1 MKKWIIFIILILLVS
16 GFLYYRKLNE
26 PKDEYITFTVKKGD
40 LVQSVE
46 ATGEVFAENL
56 VDVGAQVSGQI
67 KKLYVKVG
75 DRVKKGDKIAQ
86 IDSIKQQNNLDIQL
100 SALDILNAKLNS
112 AKISSI
118 IARTQYERESKLF
131 EQNATSESSLE
142 NFMNDLSLK
151 NANLE
156 DLKAQ
161 IRQTEIQI
169 NTAKTDLEYTDI
181 RSPLDGVIV
190 SVPVE
195 IGQTINANQ
204 TTPTI
209 VNIADLKKMEIKME
223 ISEGD
228 IGHVKVGD
236 KVEYSILSNID
247 KKYIGYLSSIDPGL
261 TTLSDGK
268 YTTQTSLT
276 NSTSSNSAIYY
287 YAKLKVN
294 NENNLLRIG
303 MTTQNT
309 IIIRDLKNILILPT
323 SAIKSDQNGNYV
335 LVKKDDKI
343 EQVRIKVGI
352 SSSIN
357 TQIVSGLN
365 EGDIVINSQLNKDEL
380 KKILK
385 AKKPRVSI

>member
-1 MKKWIIFIILILLVS
+1 MKKWLVFVLFVLLIS
-16 GFLYYRKLNE
+16 GFLYYKKTNE

-67 KKLYVKVG
+67 KKLYVQVG
-75 DRVKKGDKIAQ
+75 DVVKKGDKIAQ

-112 AKISSI
+112 SKISAVIAKI
-118 IARTQYERESKLF
+118 QYERELKLF

-142 NFMNDLSLK
+142 NFRNDLSLK

-156 DLKAQ
+156 DIKAQ

-195 IGQTINANQ
+195 IGQTINASQ

-268 YTTQTSLT
+268 YTTQTS
-276 NSTSSNSAIYY
+276 STSSNSAVYY

-294 NENNLLRIG
+294 NKNNLLRIG

-309 IIIRDLKNILILPT
+309 IVIKDLKNVLIVPT

-335 LVKKDDKI
+335 LVKKDDNI
-343 EQVRIKVGI
+343 EQVRVKVGI
-352 SSSIN
+352 SSSID
-357 TQIVSGLN
+357 TQIISGLN
-365 EGDIVINSQLNKDEL
+365 EGDVVINSQLNQDEL
-380 KKILK
+380 KKILRT
-385 AKKPRVSI
+385 KKPRIRV